1 MEIILIL
8 FLFLLFIIIASQ
20 GFALLFAQFGW
31 KKLARLYRTQ
41 VLPKGKQFRW
51 VSGSVDSVTYNNLLT
66 VSVLKEGVY
75 LGTVLYFR
83 SGHPSIL
90 VPWKDIKDVE
100 CERILFWNYHR
111 LVIDRSLAPTILLR
125 GKAGEAVHRAFGER
139 AEDLKQS

>member
-8 FLFLLFIIIASQ
+8 FVFLLFIVLTSQ

-31 KKLARLYRTQ
+31 KKLAELYKTEVVPR
-41 VLPKGKQFRW
+41 GKQFRW

-66 VSVLKEGVY
+66 VWILEEGVY
-75 LGTVLYFR
+75 LGTVFYFR

-90 VPWKDIKDVE
+90 IPWKDIKDVE

-111 LVIDRSLAPTILLR
+111 MVLDRSLAPTILLR
-125 GKAGEAVHRAFGER
+125 GKAGEAVSLAFGER
-139 AEDLKQS
+139 GQDIE